1 MDLPPSFH
9 DLILEPEDTL
19 LAEPLVCACCEG
31 TTQTAFGYVGSRVP
45 DTEEKPTVYL
55 ADWMPTHAPS
65 GVTII
70 VARGE
75 LQKDEAANIRAIAFS
90 CQPQPGGGINLALID
105 AKDTRFATA
114 LRPVFGKLLSVS
126 AAEKDTELG
135 LFHAI
140 AIKVLSEEPRLKPFL
155 LEHSAEPME

>member
-1 MDLPPSFH
+1 MDLPPYFD

-19 LAEPLVCACCEG
+19 FAEPLICACCEG

-55 ADWMPTHAPS
+55 ADWMPTHAPY
-65 GVTII
+65 GIAII

-75 LQKDEAANIRAIAFS
+75 LQKGEAANMRAMAFS
-90 CQPQPGGGINLALID
+90 CQPRPGGGINLDLIK
-105 AKDTRFATA
+105 AEDTRFATV

-126 AAEKDTELG
+126 AAEKDVELE

-155 LEHSAEPME
+155 LKHFAQPKE

>member
-1 MDLPPSFH
+1 MYLPPSFH
-9 DLILEPEDTL
+9 DLILEPEGTVFE
-19 LAEPLVCACCEG
+19 EPLICPCCEG
-31 TTQTAFGYVGSRVP
+31 TTQIVFGYVRSRVP
-45 DTEEKPTVYL
+45 DTQQKPTVYL
-55 ADWMPTHAPS
+55 AEWAPTHAHY

-75 LQKDEAANIRAIAFS
+75 LQRDEAANMRAMAFL
-90 CQPQPGGGINLALID
+90 CPPRPGGGINFALID
-105 AKDTRFATA
+105 TDGTRFATA

-126 AAEKDTELG
+126 AAQKDVELE

-155 LEHSAEPME
+155 LEHFAQPME